1 MRLPHAALLL
11 AVCAL
16 ALGSCRASADDDA
29 AFGARVR
36 AYLLA
41 HPELLREMAEKL
53 ADKEAAEASALA
65 KPIIEKNRQ
74 AIEHDPRDFVA
85 NPAGKVTVTE
95 FYDYRCPHCINA
107 APAVL
112 GIIHDD
118 PNVRFV
124 FKEFPI
130 FGDLS
135 DRAAAGAIAI
145 KMAGGD
151 SLGYYA
157 AVMSA
162 KPLTDE
168 ALDGILKAK
177 GIDPARLDA
186 PDVQARVKDE
196 LAAVRALT
204 KAIDIE
210 GTPTFIIGDTLIEGE
225 RMDDLRAA
233 IKQAGG

>member
-1 MRLPHAALLL
+1 MRLSHAALML

-41 HPELLREMAEKL
+41 HPEMLQEMAEKL
-53 ADKEAAEASALA
+53 AEKEAAEASALA
-65 KPIIEKNRQ
+65 KPAIRKNRQ
-74 AIEHDPRDFVA
+74 AIEHDPHDFVA

-107 APAVL
+107 APQVL

-124 FKEFPI
+124 FKELPI

-135 DRAAAGAIAI
+135 DRAAAGAIAV

-151 SLGYYA
+151 SLGYYRE
-157 AVMSA
+157 VMSA
-162 KPLTDE
+162 KPLTDA
-168 ALDGILKAK
+168 ALSRILKAK
-177 GIDPARLDA
+177 GVNPARLDA
-186 PDVQARVKDE
+186 PDVKARVKQE

-204 KAIDIE
+204 KAVDVE
-210 GTPTFIIGDTLIEGE
+210 GTPAFIVGDTLIEGE
-225 RMDDLRAA
+225 HMDDLREA